1 MKKTVFI
8 TIAAALVFALCSC
21 AFNFDLVN
29 DKPLHRDEETEAIS
43 GTPLALTTEEAGG
56 TSFGVPD
63 LPDLPGMN
71 SEWPDNELTRLVP
84 DPGFKVKTVSEED
97 GEFGAVFSG
106 VTADQMRAY
115 AEKLKKAGFN
125 VDAEV
130 VDNSYM
136 GIEVYSYN
144 ASNADG
150 VSVSLSVAAGV
161 ASMAV
166 SKP

>member
-8 TIAAALVFALCSC
+8 TITAALVFALCSC
-21 AFNFDLVN
+21 AFNFDLLN
-29 DKPLHRDEETEAIS
+29 DKPLHREDTTVIN
-43 GTPLALTTEEAGG
+43 GTPLVCTTDTEGAAD
-56 TSFGVPD
+56 TSVNIPN
-63 LPDLPGMN
+63 LPGL
-71 SEWPDNELTRLVP
+71 SAEWPDNELTKLVP
-84 DPGFKVKTVSEED
+84 KPGFSVSNVSEED
-97 GEFGAVFSG
+97 GEFAAVFSG